1 MLGMTEPQA
10 WTLIGVFAA
19 AMFGTMTLMST
30 MFLRTMQNGFDS
42 VRTEFRTEFDSVR
55 TEFRNEFASVRTEFR
70 NEFASVR
77 AESGSE
83 FANVRT
89 EIRAIHDRIDHLDR
103 DVSAIYRHIF
113 GIDRG

>member
-1 MLGMTEPQA
+1 MTEPQV

-19 AMFGTMTLMST
+19 GMFGTITLIST
-30 MFLRTMQNGFDS
+30 MFLRTMQNGFEG
-42 VRTEFRTEFDSVR
+42 VRTEM
-55 TEFRNEFASVRTEFR
+55 RNEFASVRTEMR

-77 AESGSE
+77 TETGSE
-83 FANVRT
+83 FAGVRT
-89 EIRAIHDRIDHLDR
+89 EIRAVHERMDHLDR

>member
-1 MLGMTEPQA
+1 MTEPQV

-19 AMFGTMTLMST
+19 GMFGTITLIST
-30 MFLRTMQNGFDS
+30 MFLRTMQNGFDGA
-42 VRTEFRTEFDSVR
+42 RTEMRNEFASVR

-70 NEFASVR
+70 NEFA
-77 AESGSE
+77 G
-83 FANVRT
+83 VRT
-89 EIRAIHDRIDHLDR
+89 EIRAVHERMDHLDR

>member
-1 MLGMTEPQA
+1 MLGITEPQV

-19 AMFGTMTLMST
+19 AMFGTLTLMST
-30 MFLRTMQNGFDS
+30 MFLRTMQNGFDG
-42 VRTEFRTEFDSVR
+42 VRTELKNEFASVR

-77 AESGSE
+77 TESGTE
-83 FANVRT
+83 FSGVRA
-89 EIRAIHDRIDHLDR
+89 EIRAIHERIDHLDR

>member
-1 MLGMTEPQA
+1 MTEPQV

-19 AMFGTMTLMST
+19 AMFGMMTLLST

-42 VRTEFRTEFDSVR
+42 VRTEL
-55 TEFRNEFASVRTEFR
+55 RNEFASVRTEFR

-77 AESGSE
+77 TESGSE
-83 FANVRT
+83 FTSVRT
-89 EIRAIHDRIDHLDR
+89 EIRALHERIDHLDR

-113 GIDRG
+113 GIDRS

>member
-1 MLGMTEPQA
+1 MLGMTEPQV

-30 MFLRTMQNGFDS
+30 MFLRTMQNGFD
-42 VRTEFRTEFDSVR
+42 
-55 TEFRNEFASVRTEFR
+55 SVRTEFR

>member
-1 MLGMTEPQA
+1 MLGMTEPQV

-30 MFLRTMQNGFDS
+30 MFLRTMQNG
-42 VRTEFRTEFDSVR
+42 FDSVR

>member
-1 MLGMTEPQA
+1 MTEPQV

-19 AMFGTMTLMST
+19 GMFGTITLIST
-30 MFLRTMQNGFDS
+30 MFLRTMQNGFDG
-42 VRTEFRTEFDSVR
+42 VRTEM
-55 TEFRNEFASVRTEFR
+55 RNEFASVRTEMR

-77 AESGSE
+77 TEMRNE

-89 EIRAIHDRIDHLDR
+89 EIGAVHGRIDHLDR
-103 DVSAIYRHIF
+103 DVNAIYRHLF

>member
-1 MLGMTEPQA
+1 MLGMTEPQV

-19 AMFGTMTLMST
+19 GMFGTMTLMST
-30 MFLRTMQNGFDS
+30 MFLRAMQNGFDS
-42 VRTEFRTEFDSVR
+42 VTRELENGLTGVR

-77 AESGSE
+77 TEFTSE
-83 FANVRT
+83 FASVRT
-89 EIRAIHDRIDHLDR
+89 EIHALHGRIDHLDR
-103 DVSAIYRHIF
+103 DVNAIYHHLF

>member
-1 MLGMTEPQA
+1 MLGMTEPQV

-19 AMFGTMTLMST
+19 AMFGTLTLMST
-30 MFLRTMQNGFDS
+30 MFLRTMQNGFDG
-42 VRTEFRTEFDSVR
+42 VRTELK
-55 TEFRNEFASVRTEFR
+55 NEFASVRTEFR

-77 AESGSE
+77 TESGSE
-83 FANVRT
+83 FSGVRT
-89 EIRAIHDRIDHLDR
+89 EIRAIHERIDHLDR

>member
-1 MLGMTEPQA
+1 MTEPQV

-30 MFLRTMQNGFDS
+30 MFLRTMQNG
-42 VRTEFRTEFDSVR
+42 FDSVR